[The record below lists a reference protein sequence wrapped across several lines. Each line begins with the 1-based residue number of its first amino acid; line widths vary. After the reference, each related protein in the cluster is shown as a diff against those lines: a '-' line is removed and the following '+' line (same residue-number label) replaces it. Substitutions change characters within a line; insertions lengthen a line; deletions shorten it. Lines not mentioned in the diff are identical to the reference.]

1 MQAGGV
7 ASGIKQEKL
16 AKKLLT
22 HTETLSHANSHT
34 EQHGETHTHYG
45 RTEVIEGTGEREK
58 TNKANYIYT

>member
-34 EQHGETHTHYG
+34 EQHGETHTHTLRQNG
-45 RTEVIEGTGEREK
+45 SNRRDRRAGK
-58 TNKANYIYT
+58 N